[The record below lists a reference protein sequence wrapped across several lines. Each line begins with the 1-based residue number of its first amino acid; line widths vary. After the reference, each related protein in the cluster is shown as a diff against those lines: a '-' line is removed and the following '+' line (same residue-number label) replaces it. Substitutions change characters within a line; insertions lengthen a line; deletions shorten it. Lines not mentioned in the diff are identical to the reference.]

1 MYWEIAMRSSRRL
14 SHEWETIREL
24 WRDEQALQFE
34 KTFLKD
40 MEASLKH
47 IEDGF
52 RQFLEVA
59 ERR

>member
-1 MYWEIAMRSSRRL
+1 MRSSRRL

>member
-1 MYWEIAMRSSRRL
+1 MRSSRRL
-14 SHEWETIREL
+14 RHEWETIREL

-34 KTFLKD
+34 KIFLKD
-40 MEASLKH
+40 IEASLKQ

-52 RQFLEVA
+52 RQFLDVA